1 MKKVISYATLA
12 VIGLIGIQAAN
23 AATTTGT
30 LTVKAT
36 VAKGCSVNTD
46 ASGTVAEAVLDFGT
60 ITSLTANVDGDTTT
74 TSSGTSIKVLC
85 NNGTAYTVAFGA
97 GNNFLSGV
105 RRMAGGSSEFIPYN
119 LYLTSDR
126 ATVLAVDGTTAS
138 ITGNGTPQ
146 TLNVYGRI
154 PAGSVLPTAGNYT
167 DTVTLTVTY

>member
-46 ASGTVAEAVLDFGT
+46 ASGTVADAVLDFGT
-60 ITSLTANVDGDTTT
+60 ITSLTANVDGDTT

-119 LYLTSDR
+119 LYLTSTR
-126 ATVLAVDGTTAS
+126 ATALAVDGTTAS
-138 ITGNGTPQ
+138 TGNGTPQ

-167 DTVTLTVTY
+167 DAVTLTVTY

>member
-46 ASGTVAEAVLDFGT
+46 ASGTVADAVLDFGT

-74 TSSGTSIKVLC
+74 SGTSIKVLC

-97 GNNFLSGV
+97 GNNVLSGV

-119 LYLTSDR
+119 LYLTSNR
-126 ATVLAVDGTTAS
+126 ATALTVNGTTAS
-138 ITGNGTPQ
+138 IIGDGTPQ
-146 TLNVYGRI
+146 TLDVYGRI

-167 DTVTLTVTY
+167 DAVTLTVTY

>member
-46 ASGTVAEAVLDFGT
+46 ASGTVADAVLDFGT
-60 ITSLTANVDGDTTT
+60 ITSLTANVDGDTTS
-74 TSSGTSIKVLC
+74 SSGTSIKVLC
-85 NNGTAYTVAFGA
+85 NKGTDYTVAFGA
-97 GNNFLSGV
+97 GNNAVGGV

-119 LYLTSDR
+119 LYLMSNR
-126 ATVLAVDGTTAS
+126 ATELAVDGTTAA

-167 DTVTLTVTY
+167 DAVTLTVTY

>member
-46 ASGTVAEAVLDFGT
+46 ASGTAANAVLDFGT
-60 ITSLTANVDGDTTT
+60 ITSLTANVDGDTAA
-74 TSSGTSIKVLC
+74 SSGTSIKVLC
-85 NNGTAYTVAFGA
+85 NKGTDYTVAFGA
-97 GNNFLSGV
+97 GNNAVGGV

-119 LYLTSDR
+119 LYLTSTR
-126 ATVLAVDGTTAS
+126 ATALAVDGTTAS
-138 ITGNGTPQ
+138 IIGNGTPQ
-146 TLNVYGRI
+146 TLDVYGRI

-167 DTVTLTVTY
+167 DAVTLTVTY

>member
-46 ASGTVAEAVLDFGT
+46 ASGTVADAVLDFGT
-60 ITSLTANVDGDTTT
+60 ITSLTANVDGDTT

-119 LYLTSDR
+119 LYLTSTR
-126 ATVLAVDGTTAS
+126 ATALEVDGTTAS
-138 ITGNGTPQ
+138 TGNGTPQ

-167 DTVTLTVTY
+167 DAVTLTVTY

>member
-46 ASGTVAEAVLDFGT
+46 ASGTAANAVLDFGT
-60 ITSLTANVDGDTTT
+60 ITSLTANVDGDTAA
-74 TSSGTSIKVLC
+74 SSGTSIKVLC

-97 GNNFLSGV
+97 GNNGLSGV

-119 LYLTSDR
+119 LYLTSTR
-126 ATVLAVDGTTAS
+126 ATALAVDGTTAS
-138 ITGNGTPQ
+138 IIGNGTPQ

-167 DTVTLTVTY
+167 DAVTLTVTY

>member
-1 MKKVISYATLA
+1 MKKVIYHATLA

-46 ASGTVAEAVLDFGT
+46 ASGTAANAVLDFGT
-60 ITSLTANVDGDTTT
+60 ITSLTANVDGDTT
-74 TSSGTSIKVLC
+74 GTSIKVLC

-97 GNNFLSGV
+97 GNNALSGV

-119 LYLTSDR
+119 LYLTSTR
-126 ATVLAVDGTTAS
+126 ATALAVDDTTAS
-138 ITGNGTPQ
+138 IIGNGTPQ

-167 DTVTLTVTY
+167 DAVTLTVTY

>member
-46 ASGTVAEAVLDFGT
+46 ASGTAANAVLDFGT
-60 ITSLTANVDGDTTT
+60 ISSLTANVDGDTAAA
-74 TSSGTSIKVLC
+74 SGTSIKVLC

-97 GNNFLSGV
+97 GNNVLSGV

-119 LYLTSDR
+119 LYLASTR
-126 ATVLAVDGTTAS
+126 ADALAVNGTTAS

-146 TLNVYGRI
+146 TLDVYGRI

>member
-46 ASGTVAEAVLDFGT
+46 ASGTVANAVLDFGT
-60 ITSLTANVDGDTTT
+60 ITSLTANVDGDTT

-97 GNNFLSGV
+97 GNNVLSGV

-119 LYLTSDR
+119 LYLASTR
-126 ATVLAVDGTTAS
+126 AAALAVDGTTAS

-146 TLNVYGRI
+146 TLDVYGRI

>member
-46 ASGTVAEAVLDFGT
+46 ASGTVADAVLDFGT

-74 TSSGTSIKVLC
+74 SSGTSIKVLC
-85 NNGTAYTVAFGA
+85 NKGTDYTVAFGA
-97 GNNFLSGV
+97 GNNAVGGV

-119 LYLTSDR
+119 LYLMSNR
-126 ATVLAVDGTTAS
+126 ATALAVDGTTAS
-138 ITGNGTPQ
+138 IIGDGTPQ
-146 TLNVYGRI
+146 TLDVYGRI

-167 DTVTLTVTY
+167 DAVTLTVTY

>member
-23 AATTTGT
+23 AATTAGT

-36 VAKGCSVNTD
+36 VVKGCSVNTD
-46 ASGTVAEAVLDFGT
+46 PSGTVANAVLDFGT

-74 TSSGTSIKVLC
+74 TSGTSIKVLC
-85 NNGTAYTVAFGA
+85 NNGTDYTVAFGA
-97 GNNFLSGV
+97 GNNGQGGV

-119 LYLTSDR
+119 LYLASTR
-126 ATVLAVDGTTAS
+126 AAALAVDGTTAS

-146 TLNVYGRI
+146 TLDVYGRI

>member
-1 MKKVISYATLA
+1 MKKAISYATLA

-23 AATTTGT
+23 AENTTGT

-46 ASGTVAEAVLDFGT
+46 ASGTVANAVLDFGT

-74 TSSGTSIKVLC
+74 TSGTSIKVLC
-85 NNGTAYTVAFGA
+85 NNGTDYTVAFGA
-97 GNNFLSGV
+97 GNNGLGGV

-119 LYLTSDR
+119 LYLASTR
-126 ATVLAVDGTTAS
+126 TAALAVDVPIAS

-146 TLNVYGRI
+146 TLDVYGRI

-167 DTVTLTVTY
+167 DAVTLTVTY

>member
-46 ASGTVAEAVLDFGT
+46 ASGTVADAVLDFGT

-74 TSSGTSIKVLC
+74 SGTSIKVLC
-85 NNGTAYTVAFGA
+85 NNGTDYTVAFGA
-97 GNNFLSGV
+97 GINGQGGV
-105 RRMAGGSSEFIPYN
+105 RRMASGSSEFIPYN
-119 LYLTSDR
+119 LYLMPDR
-126 ATVLAVDGTTAS
+126 AAPLAVDDTTAS

-167 DTVTLTVTY
+167 DVVTLTVTY

>member
-46 ASGTVAEAVLDFGT
+46 ASGTVADAVLDFGT
-60 ITSLTANVDGDTTT
+60 ITSLTANVDGDT

-119 LYLTSDR
+119 LYLTSTR
-126 ATVLAVDGTTAS
+126 ATALEVDGTTAS
-138 ITGNGTPQ
+138 TGNGTPQ

-167 DTVTLTVTY
+167 DAVTLTVTY

>member
-46 ASGTVAEAVLDFGT
+46 ASGTVANAMLDFGT

-74 TSSGTSIKVLC
+74 TSGTSIKVLC
-85 NNGTAYTVAFGA
+85 NKGTDYTVAFGA
-97 GNNFLSGV
+97 GNNAVGGV

-119 LYLTSDR
+119 LYLMSNR
-126 ATVLAVDGTTAS
+126 ATALAVDGTTPS

-167 DTVTLTVTY
+167 DAVTLTVTY

>member
-46 ASGTVAEAVLDFGT
+46 ASGTVADAVLDFGT
-60 ITSLTANVDGDTTT
+60 ITSLTANVDGDT

-119 LYLTSDR
+119 LYLTSNR
-126 ATVLAVDGTTAS
+126 ATALAVDGTTAS

-167 DTVTLTVTY
+167 DAVTLTVTY

>member
-23 AATTTGT
+23 AENTTGT

-46 ASGTVAEAVLDFGT
+46 ASGTVANAVLDFGT

-74 TSSGTSIKVLC
+74 TSGTSIKVLC

-97 GNNFLSGV
+97 GSNSQGGV
-105 RRMAGGSSEFIPYN
+105 RRMAGGSSEFIPYD
-119 LYLTSDR
+119 LYL
-126 ATVLAVDGTTAS
+126 ATTRTAALAVDGTTAF
-138 ITGNGTPQ
+138 TGNGTPQ
-146 TLNVYGRI
+146 TLDVYGRI

-167 DTVTLTVTY
+167 DVVTLTVTY